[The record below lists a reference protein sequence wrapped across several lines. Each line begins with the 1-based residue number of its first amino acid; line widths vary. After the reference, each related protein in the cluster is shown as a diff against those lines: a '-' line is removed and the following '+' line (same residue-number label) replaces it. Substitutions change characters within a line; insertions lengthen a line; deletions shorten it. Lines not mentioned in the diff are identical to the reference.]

1 MNANKITLAQLAD
14 HVGSELGVSS
24 WIAIDQARI
33 DQFAHCTDD
42 HQWIHVD
49 VERARRERPSVGTVA
64 HGYLT
69 LALVAPTS
77 FEVLS
82 TRIAAT
88 ETLNYGLDKVR
99 FPAFVRSGAR
109 VRNRIKL
116 LSIEDKGNGRHLLTT
131 ENSFEIE
138 NEAKPGVVA
147 TALLLVA
154 A

>member
-1 MNANKITLAQLAD
+1 MNDSKVTLAQLAD
-14 HVGSELGVSS
+14 QVGCELGVSS
-24 WIAIDQARI
+24 WFTIDQARI

-49 VERARRERPSVGTVA
+49 VDRARRERPSVGTVA

-82 TRIAAT
+82 SRVETK

-109 VRNRIKL
+109 VRNRIRL
-116 LSIEDKGNGRHLLTT
+116 LAIEDKGNGRHLLIT

-138 NEAKPGVVA
+138 NEPKPGVVA